1 MTAQTRHG
9 NTQRREGNRRDRR
22 KPKLPELT
30 FQALFLVPTYPWPPA
45 ALQHVQTTPMRLE
58 LWRKHYLSCSLSCT
72 VYRNLVE
79 KQEGRGRT
87 RKAGG
92 GALSKRQSG
101 ALGGRVVERSSVR
114 SLPYLSDPP
123 PSALRLCTCSH
134 HLVSHLPLEHSH
146 LSSQFLSLHPDRKH
160 YEDLLGESLRPM

>member
-1 MTAQTRHG
+1 MPDHQHGRMTAQTRHG

-72 VYRNLVE
+72 FYRNLVE

-92 GALSKRQSG
+92 GALSKRQERWEEGWLRG
-101 ALGGRVVERSSVR
+101 AQ
-114 SLPYLSDPP
+114 SDPSHTCRIRLQVLYA
-123 PSALRLCTCSH
+123 SALAPITWSATCHSST
-134 HLVSHLPLEHSH
+134 LICPLSFSPSI
-146 LSSQFLSLHPDRKH
+146 LTASIMRTC
-160 YEDLLGESLRPM
+160 

>member
-72 VYRNLVE
+72 FYRNLVR
-79 KQEGRGRT
+79 KTGGKGKDAQGRGRCFKQT
-87 RKAGG
+87 
-92 GALSKRQSG
+92 SG
-101 ALGGRVVERSSVR
+101 ALGGRVVARSSVR
-114 SLPYLSDPP
+114 SLPYLSDPT

-146 LSSQFLSLHPDRKH
+146 LSSQFLSLHPDCKH